1 MALDS
6 FLFFFAG
13 VFIYYLLLKLNKQTN
28 FFKNR
33 FNDSDFVKPQS
44 FHLSSVPRFGGLVI
58 ILLSLFYLFFFQKF
72 NIFSYSIISLG
83 LLYSALG
90 FFSDVKINIKPEIR
104 LLFMFLIGFFIIY
117 LLEIKVS
124 YVQFEF
130 LDNLIKSNKIFSS
143 LFVCLCLIFVI
154 NGCNFIDGFNG
165 LLIGQ
170 YLIILSILYLIIY
183 KIGNIDYLVNFIF
196 LSIIIGV
203 SFLIFNFPFGKI
215 FLGDSGSYFLGTIL
229 SLIVI
234 EINKLNLNISPFFF
248 ACLLFYIFFEVIFS
262 FLRKTFIRRTS
273 PLNPDRQHL
282 HMLFFKFINQR
293 INNLQKSNYLTGLLV
308 NFLFFLIISPS
319 ILFYNNGF
327 FCKIYFIILIFIYLI
342 TYFLLSK
349 KVKF

>member
-6 FLFFFAG
+6 FLFFFVG
-13 VFIYYLLLKLNKQTN
+13 VFIYYLLLNKKINSFQ
-28 FFKNR
+28 NR
-33 FNDSDFVKPQS
+33 FNDNDFIKPQS
-44 FHLSSVPRFGGLVI
+44 FHSTSVPRFGGLVI
-58 ILLSLFYLFFFQKF
+58 ILLSFFFLFFFQKL

-83 LLYSALG
+83 LLYSVLG
-90 FFSDVKINIKPEIR
+90 FFSDIKINIKPEIR

-117 LLEIKVS
+117 LLEIKVT

-143 LFVCLCLIFVI
+143 LFVCLCLVFVI

-170 YLIILSILYLIIY
+170 YLIILSVLYLIIH
-183 KIGNIDYLVNFIF
+183 KISNIDYLVNFIF
-196 LSIIIGV
+196 LSIIIGL

-229 SLIVI
+229 SLIII

-262 FLRKTFIRRTS
+262 FFRKILIKRIS

-282 HMLFFKFINQR
+282 HMLFFQFINQR

-308 NFLFFLIISPS
+308 NFLFFLIISPAV
-319 ILFYNNGF
+319 LFYDNSF
-327 FCKIYFIILIFIYLI
+327 FCKIYFIILIFFYLI
-342 TYFLLSK
+342 AYFLLSK
-349 KVKF
+349 KAKF

>member
-13 VFIYYLLLKLNKQTN
+13 VFIYYLLLNKKSNSFQ
-28 FFKNR
+28 NR
-33 FNDSDFVKPQS
+33 FQDNDFIKPQS
-44 FHLSSVPRFGGLVI
+44 FHSSPVPRFGGFVI
-58 ILLSLFYLFFFQKF
+58 ILLSFFYLFFFQKI

-83 LLYSALG
+83 LLFSVLG
-90 FFSDVKINIKPEIR
+90 FFSDIKINIKPEIR
-104 LLFMFLIGFFIIY
+104 LLFMFLISIFVIY
-117 LLEIKVS
+117 LFEIKVT
-124 YVQFEF
+124 YVEFEF

-143 LFVCLCLIFVI
+143 LFVCMCLVFVI

-183 KIGNIDYLVNFIF
+183 KISNIDYLVNFIF
-196 LSIIIGV
+196 LSIIIGL

-215 FLGDSGSYFLGTIL
+215 FLGDSGSYFLGTVL
-229 SLIVI
+229 SLIII

-262 FLRKTFIRRTS
+262 FFRKILIKRIS

-282 HMLFFKFINQR
+282 HMLFFQFINQR

-308 NFLFFLIISPS
+308 NFLFFLIISPA
-319 ILFYNNGF
+319 ILFYNNSF
-327 FCKIYFIILIFIYLI
+327 FCKIYFIILIFFYLI
-342 TYFLLSK
+342 AYFLLSK
-349 KVKF
+349 KAKF